1 MNQLQAYVDKH
12 GPHLTVGGRRLTFCG
27 LSSDADL
34 AVATFT
40 SARASYTGVMCPLST
55 LSLRPDA
62 EVWAIVGGRRTIA
75 KFAIDGGELIALR

>member
-1 MNQLQAYVDKH
+1 MNQLQTYVDMH
-12 GPHLTVGGRRLTFCG
+12 GPHLNVGDRQLTFCG

-40 SARASYTGVMCPLST
+40 SARTSYTGVMCPLAT
-55 LSLRPDA
+55 VTQRPDA

-75 KFAIDGGELIALR
+75 KFAIDAGELIALR